1 MNTLPLVEIA
11 PELIKLDSTDSIW
24 TNLSGTDE
32 IQYFWLGRQSYQP
45 VWELQKQLHAQ
56 RVPGEISDVVL
67 LVEHEHV
74 YTFGKNAD
82 TNNLLN
88 SKPRNAEVVQI
99 DRGGEVTYHGPGQL
113 VCYPIIDLHDYKMSV
128 SWYMRM
134 LENVVIDCLQSYG
147 IESGRKEGLTGVW
160 VGDDKICAMGVRLS
174 RWVTMHG
181 FAFNL
186 NPDMTYFDGM
196 IPCGIFEYGVTS
208 LQELDIQF
216 SSIDIQTKIMNLF
229 NNYLSK
235 NTNEV

>member
-1 MNTLPLVEIA
+1 MQTTIFSRVK
-11 PELIKLDSTDSIW
+11 LIYLSTPDSIW
-24 TNLSGTDE
+24 ESLSVDNE
-32 IQYFWLGRQSYQP
+32 IQYFYLGRQPYKP
-45 VWELQKQLHAQ
+45 VWELQKQLHAK
-56 RVPGEISDVVL
+56 RVAGEISDVVL
-67 LVEHEHV
+67 FVEHEHV

-88 SKPRNAEVVQI
+88 SKPKNAEVVQI

-134 LENVVIDCLQSYG
+134 LENIVIDCLQSYG

-186 NPDMTYFDGM
+186 NPNMTYFDGM

-208 LQELDIQF
+208 LQELDIHF
-216 SSIDIQTKIMNLF
+216 SSIDIQTEIMNLF

>member
-1 MNTLPLVEIA
+1 MNYMSIIDNIEWRISEMPVDYLFAVQEMENRVAQINNGDAL
-11 PELIKLDSTDSIW
+11 ELIWLLEHPSIY
-24 TNLSGTDE
+24 TAGSSARYEDLLEPDR
-32 IQYFWLGRQSYQP
+32 FP
-45 VWELQKQLHAQ
+45 VHHT
-56 RVPGEISDVVL
+56 G
-67 LVEHEHV
+67 
-74 YTFGKNAD
+74 
-82 TNNLLN
+82 
-88 SKPRNAEVVQI
+88 
-99 DRGGEVTYHGPGQL
+99 RGGQFTYHGPGQL
-113 VCYPIIDLHDYKMSV
+113 VCYPIIDLHDYKMSI

-160 VGDDKICAMGVRLS
+160 VGDDKICAMGVRLA

-208 LQELDIQF
+208 LQELDIHF

>member
-1 MNTLPLVEIA
+1 MQK
-11 PELIKLDSTDSIW
+11 ELHK
-24 TNLSGTDE
+24 N
-32 IQYFWLGRQSYQP
+32 
-45 VWELQKQLHAQ
+45 
-56 RVPGEISDVVL
+56 RVANNISDIVL
-67 LVEHEHV
+67 LLEHEHV
-74 YTFGKNAD
+74 YTLGKNAD
-82 TNNLLN
+82 RNLLLD
-88 SKPRNAEVVQI
+88 SKPQNTEVVQI

>member
-1 MNTLPLVEIA
+1 MNTLPLVEIT

-24 TNLSGTDE
+24 KNLSSTNE

-45 VWELQKQLHAQ
+45 VWELQKQNHSK
-56 RVPGEISDVVL
+56 RVFGEIPDVVL

-82 TNNLLN
+82 TNNLLD
-88 SKPRNAEVVQI
+88 SKPRNTEVVQI

-216 SSIDIQTKIMNLF
+216 SSINIQTKIMNLF

>member
-1 MNTLPLVEIA
+1 MNPLPLVEIA
-11 PELIKLDSTDSIW
+11 PQLIKLDSTDSIW
-24 TNLSGTDE
+24 ENLSGTDE
-32 IQYFWLGRQSYQP
+32 IQFFWLGRQSYQP
-45 VWELQKQLHAQ
+45 VWELQKQIHSK
-56 RVPGEISDVVL
+56 RVFGEIPDVVL

-82 TNNLLN
+82 TNNLLD
-88 SKPRNAEVVQI
+88 SKPRNTEVVQI